1 MLGAGVGAV
10 YGSYMARK
18 AQENSDRK
26 AVVGTLGL
34 NEETQNKILNAKKTN
49 GQPVFSQRGVEIL
62 AETAK
67 MNDTKFFS
75 HVMKNIDGINEIR
88 KNHNG
93 CTKGYTSYEMSA
105 NTDKGTTYAHMI
117 TNGKNV
123 AMEIV
128 DSEGNITTY
137 REYNNNHDELSESLL
152 KTETVKKRVPTR
164 KKNGFRTVKEEITL
178 ADEKVTYDKQ
188 KNTIHRENYDIKTPE
203 LLSNEKIIQF
213 LPNGVIKDTRK
224 TEYDYTDLDNVI
236 GKTTSKDYVHGAE
249 INAVSNEYY
258 DEVQSL
264 TRVYT
269 NPKTGRQEKIVM
281 ELSDVAGVYNS
292 KIVDDKGNERAESI
306 VKTDDEGNVTVKKDL
321 ESLDGT
327 RTLYDYSAS
336 KDGHNVKMH
345 YEIIDAEGKVLTTV
359 DRTFNR
365 VSPTLAYSSVNG
377 NSYVIEKQEKAFVVT
392 DNFTGEKREIKFK
405 DIFKNSESRKH
416 PEILD
421 KLSGDMLINMHD
433 REYKYCYSSDPQDC
447 YMDPELGV
455 IVPQDNLFAFSHE
468 QGHAKDFLNYNSV
481 EFMELEAGNL
491 HLPNDEL
498 EQLLYSGKI
507 SSNPVFKAVYEQERA
522 DFMKAFPNLE
532 QSYLDYFIDKIA
544 HYGGETGGAEETVA
558 EANAL
563 LSPDSG
569 QNDISMRGYYL
580 QKYFPRTI
588 AAASTFLM
596 PHSNIYVG
604 K

>member
-1 MLGAGVGAV
+1 MQVSRIQANVGSFTKNAVKKGHAVPENVKSLKPAMLGAGVGAV

-137 REYNNNHDELSESLL
+137 REYNNNHNEMSESLL

-203 LLSNEKIIQF
+203 LLSNEK
-213 LPNGVIKDTRK
+213 
-224 TEYDYTDLDNVI
+224 
-236 GKTTSKDYVHGAE
+236 
-249 INAVSNEYY
+249 
-258 DEVQSL
+258 
-264 TRVYT
+264 
-269 NPKTGRQEKIVM
+269 
-281 ELSDVAGVYNS
+281 
-292 KIVDDKGNERAESI
+292 
-306 VKTDDEGNVTVKKDL
+306 
-321 ESLDGT
+321 
-327 RTLYDYSAS
+327 
-336 KDGHNVKMH
+336 
-345 YEIIDAEGKVLTTV
+345 
-359 DRTFNR
+359 
-365 VSPTLAYSSVNG
+365 
-377 NSYVIEKQEKAFVVT
+377 
-392 DNFTGEKREIKFK
+392 
-405 DIFKNSESRKH
+405 
-416 PEILD
+416 
-421 KLSGDMLINMHD
+421 
-433 REYKYCYSSDPQDC
+433 
-447 YMDPELGV
+447 
-455 IVPQDNLFAFSHE
+455 
-468 QGHAKDFLNYNSV
+468 
-481 EFMELEAGNL
+481 
-491 HLPNDEL
+491 
-498 EQLLYSGKI
+498 
-507 SSNPVFKAVYEQERA
+507 
-522 DFMKAFPNLE
+522 
-532 QSYLDYFIDKIA
+532 
-544 HYGGETGGAEETVA
+544 
-558 EANAL
+558 
-563 LSPDSG
+563 
-569 QNDISMRGYYL
+569 
-580 QKYFPRTI
+580 
-588 AAASTFLM
+588 
-596 PHSNIYVG
+596 
-604 K
+604 